1 MKDIYFYENTDVLIN
16 KLNIRDCKELEV
28 AEADI
33 SYIKL
38 LDIDRSTIHG
48 KFDLLHLKSIHKYI
62 FEDIYE
68 WAGEFRCLNIEK
80 SEDILYGL
88 SVQYSDHNLIEN
100 EVNKVLNH
108 IKSVEWS
115 NLTRDKLVQQFSIS
129 TAKLWRIHPFRE
141 GNTRTVIT
149 FMTQLA
155 ESNKFNLDRELLR
168 KHSEFLR
175 KALVLASIDDYSEYK
190 YLIKIIDN
198 ALEDHRFILEK
209 KESNVEKTFIKRI
222 LVGEKE

>member
-1 MKDIYFYENTDVLIN
+1 MPHILLKVMIMKDVYFYKNTDVLKN
-16 KLNIRDCKELEV
+16 KLNIKNREELEA

-38 LDIDRSTIHG
+38 LDIDRATIHG

-62 FEDIYE
+62 FEDIYS
-68 WAGEFRCLNIEK
+68 WAGEIRFINIEK

-88 SVQYSDHNLIEN
+88 SVQYSDYNLIEN
-100 EVNKVLNH
+100 EVNKLLDH
-108 IKSVEWS
+108 IRSIEWS
-115 NLTRDKLVQQFSIS
+115 NLSRDKLVQQFSIN

-155 ESNKFNLDRELLR
+155 EINNFNLDRELLR
-168 KHSEFLR
+168 NHSEFLR

-198 ALEDHRFILEK
+198 ALEDRRFIL
-209 KESNVEKTFIKRI
+209 NFR
-222 LVGEKE
+222 